1 MDKKKG
7 ILNVAVSILFKLIL
21 LTGSIIIRRLLIERL
36 GNGIN
41 GINSLYISIIGL
53 LSVAELGV
61 GGAITYCMYKPIVEG
76 NKERVCALFNYF
88 KRAYFIIGIV
98 IFSLGVLI
106 MPALPFLAEGHNI
119 YTSELYSSYI
129 ILLISVA
136 ASYMFGA
143 KLSLINAH
151 KNNYITTALLSLGM
165 IGQYI
170 LQALVLIFTP
180 SFDGY
185 LLCAFVS
192 LAIQWVGT
200 ELITR
205 ILYGDIVANKKVRLT
220 SEERK
225 EVKRNSSAMLMHKIG
240 GTMVNTLDSIIISAF
255 LGVELLGRY
264 SNYSSIVTNA
274 TAVLSLLFT
283 PLISIIGHTFVA
295 DRERVIV
302 RYRQLY
308 FLNYVIGVFFYL
320 GFYAVADSL
329 IELLFGEGLRLA
341 RPVVFV
347 MTVNYFI
354 QFMRQ
359 TTLVF
364 RDATGIFYKDR
375 WKPLLEGSVNAI
387 LSVLLVIIFR
397 HAFGDEVASTGVIFA
412 TVITNLAVCHI
423 IEPYVLFKY
432 AFDITPRSH
441 YFKSYIGIGLFTLAL
456 IYMDRFLYSGG
467 AAFTRFL
474 INGAISIGFS
484 VLVIAA
490 VFVPKIIIYVKN
502 KVLSN

>member
-1 MDKKKG
+1 MDKRKG
-7 ILNVAVSILFKLIL
+7 FLNVAVSIVFKLIL
-21 LTGSIIIRRLLIERL
+21 LAGSILIRRLLIERL

-41 GINSLYISIIGL
+41 GINSLYVSIIGL

-76 NKERVCALFNYF
+76 NKERVSALFNYF
-88 KRAYFIIGIV
+88 KRAYFIIGGV
-98 IFSLGVLI
+98 IFSLGIFI

-151 KNNYITTALLSLGM
+151 KNNYLTTALLSIGM

-192 LAIQWVGT
+192 IAVQWVGT
-200 ELITR
+200 ELLTR
-205 ILYGDIVANKKVRLT
+205 ILYGDVVVNRKARLT
-220 SEERK
+220 KEEK
-225 EVKRNSSAMLMHKIG
+225 SEVKRNSSAMLMHKIG

-283 PLISIIGHTFVA
+283 PLISIIGHTFVS
-295 DRERVIV
+295 DREKVIK

-308 FLNYVIGVFFYL
+308 SLNFAIGVFFYL
-320 GFYAVADSL
+320 GFYAVSDSL
-329 IELLFGEGLRLA
+329 IELLFGQGLELVK
-341 RPVVFV
+341 PVVFV
-347 MTVNYFI
+347 MTVNYFV
-354 QFMRQ
+354 QFLRQ

-375 WKPLLEGSVNAI
+375 WKPLVEGGVNAV
-387 LSVLLVIIFR
+387 LSVALVIIFR
-397 HAFGDEVASTGVIFA
+397 NAFGDEMASTGVIFA

-432 AFDITPRSH
+432 AFDIPLRSH
-441 YFKSYIGIGLFTLAL
+441 YLKSYLGIGVFTIALF
-456 IYMDRFLYSGG
+456 YMDRLLHSDGK
-467 AAFTRFL
+467 AFAKFL
-474 INGAISIGFS
+474 INGSISLGCS
-484 VLVIAA
+484 ALVVGII
-490 VFVPKIIIYVKN
+490 FIPKIIALIKN
-502 KVLSN
+502 KTA

>member
-1 MDKKKG
+1 LDKRKG
-7 ILNVAVSILFKLIL
+7 ILNVAVSILFKIIL
-21 LTGSIIIRRLLIERL
+21 LAGSIIVRRLLIERL

-41 GINSLYISIIGL
+41 GINSLYVSIIGL

-76 NKERVCALFNYF
+76 NTKRVAALFNYF

-98 IFSLGVLI
+98 IFLLGVLI

-129 ILLISVA
+129 ILLISVC

-151 KNNYITTALLSLGM
+151 KNNYITTSLLSVGVIL
-165 IGQYI
+165 QYI

-192 LAIQWVGT
+192 IAVQWVGT

-205 ILYGDIVANKKVRLT
+205 ILYGDIVIDKGARLT
-220 SEERK
+220 KEEKR

-283 PLISIIGHTFVA
+283 PLISIIGHTFVT
-295 DRERVIV
+295 DRKMVV
-302 RYRQLY
+302 KRYDQLY
-308 FLNYVIGVFFYL
+308 LLNFTIGVFFYL
-320 GFYAVADSL
+320 GFYAVSDSL
-329 IELLFGEGLRLA
+329 IELLFGEGLELL

-375 WKPLLEGSVNAI
+375 WKPIVEGSVNAV
-387 LSVLLVIIFR
+387 LSVLMVILFKNVYGEEM
-397 HAFGDEVASTGVIFA
+397 ATTGVIFA
-412 TVITNLAVCHI
+412 TVVTNLSVCHI

-432 AFDITPRSH
+432 AFDNSPRSH
-441 YFKSYIGIGLFTLAL
+441 YFKSYIGIGVFTVAL
-456 IYMDRFLYSGG
+456 YYMDRLLYSDKN
-467 AAFTRFL
+467 AIMEFL
-474 INGAISIGFS
+474 LNGAISLGFS
-484 VLVIAA
+484 ALTVA
-490 VFVPKIIIYVKN
+490 VVFIPKIITYIKN
-502 KVLSN
+502 KTA